1 MKRLYG
7 VFAKDGVDK
16 EILQRYLSGTSSVAQ
31 GPKIVDAR
39 LDKFGLDV
47 PTLMK
52 SAWNRALIK
61 LFAQE
66 AAKVANQFQDGRFDV
81 DDYDW
86 EALFKKRIY
95 SVLKDEIN
103 GRRKT
108 GETHEERVFRL
119 VTEYDQNKKQK
130 GVTALRNIVRAM
142 NFLSVGANFPSVE
155 TQNTIGNR
163 NNHDPCQH

>member
-1 MKRLYG
+1 MALQRLGRDILKRAFGVKRLYG
-7 VFAKDGVDK
+7 VFAKNGVDK
-16 EILQRYLSGTSSVAQ
+16 EILQRYLSGTSSDTQ
-31 GPKIVDAR
+31 CPQIVDAR

-66 AAKVANQFQDGRFDV
+66 AAKVADQFQDGCFDINE
-81 DDYDW
+81 YDW
-86 EALFKKRIY
+86 EGLFKKRIY

-103 GRRKT
+103 GRRRT

-119 VTEYDQNKKQK
+119 ATEHDQNKKQK
-130 GVTALRNIVRAM
+130 GVTALRNIV
-142 NFLSVGANFPSVE
+142 
-155 TQNTIGNR
+155 
-163 NNHDPCQH
+163 